1 MDTSALNY
9 DHWIGLTFDLGGGLQ
24 LRRFRETDADAVFE
38 TVKRNEKHLYFM
50 QWITSDYSLEMAS
63 EFIERSNIAET
74 QGEAL
79 SLGIFRDGNFIGSI
93 GFVYFDRAVRKTE
106 IGYWLDAAEEG
117 KGIVSMATGK
127 LIDWAFD
134 VERMNRIEIRC
145 AVENIRSAA
154 VPKRFGFML
163 EGHLRESEFRFGRLV
178 DFYIFGLL
186 AADRKNKDQ

>member
-1 MDTSALNY
+1 MNY

-24 LRRFRETDADAVFE
+24 LRRFRETDADAVYE

-50 QWITSDYSLEMAS
+50 QWITPDYSLEMAS